1 MKASRVKR
9 QLLFTVL
16 VMTGIP
22 LVASFY
28 FLNAALER
36 SLNLGFNPQVVRA
49 LDTSAANL
57 KALKDADP
65 ANEASYRQQFE
76 EVSALRHIYSQ
87 SQLLK
92 QTVQSSL
99 RLYFG
104 IGFVGAMFVAVCV
117 AVLLSRSIHRSYR
130 ATFDELI
137 AQRDRVTY
145 LEQMASWQE
154 LARILAHEIK
164 NPLTPIEVLVTSLSK
179 AYASKTPEQFQ
190 QQLSLAQTM
199 IAEELTHLKKTVS
212 RFSEFAKL
220 AEPRLI
226 DEHPAQLVGRHLPA
240 VASMFDIAGIDL
252 DSTACPDET
261 RARMDSSLF
270 RQVLTNIVAN
280 GVEAN
285 PGRQV
290 AFRIRVSCTPQTV
303 SIELSNDGVPVPPAL
318 AARIFDPYVSGSA
331 TTANMGLGLSIVK
344 KVVIEHGGQIGY
356 VEQDGHPAFVI
367 SLARVA

>member
-1 MKASRVKR
+1 
-9 QLLFTVL
+9 
-16 VMTGIP
+16 
-22 LVASFY
+22 
-28 FLNAALER
+28 
-36 SLNLGFNPQVVRA
+36 
-49 LDTSAANL
+49 
-57 KALKDADP
+57 
-65 ANEASYRQQFE
+65 
-76 EVSALRHIYSQ
+76 
-87 SQLLK
+87 
-92 QTVQSSL
+92 
-99 RLYFG
+99 
-104 IGFVGAMFVAVCV
+104 VCV
-117 AVLLSRSIHRSYR
+117 AVLLSRSINRSYQ

-145 LEQMASWQE
+145 LEQMTSWQE

-190 QQLSLAQTM
+190 QQLSVAQTM

-240 VASMFDIAGIDL
+240 IASMFDTAEISIDA
-252 DSTACPDET
+252 TACPDET

-270 RQVLTNIVAN
+270 RQVLANIVAN

-285 PGRQV
+285 PGRRV

-318 AARIFDPYVSGSA
+318 AARIFDPYVSGNA

-356 VEQDGHPAFVI
+356 IEHDGHPAFVI